1 VDKMKKKR
9 MQRHK
14 LATTSGRELNV
25 ERFKIAE
32 EIKQT
37 ERNIYILSESLTRQK
52 KGSIPYKSMAAN
64 LYNAQKQLA
73 ALKSA
78 DGSVVRELNLRDTK
92 KKMTVF

>member
-1 VDKMKKKR
+1 
-9 MQRHK
+9 MQRQK
-14 LATTSGRELNV
+14 LASTSGRELNV

-32 EIKQT
+32 EIRET

-52 KGSIPYKSMAAN
+52 PGTIPYNSMVAKLN
-64 LYNAQKQLA
+64 NAKKQLN

-78 DGSVVRELNLRDTK
+78 DGSVVRELDMRETK